1 MRMMMNIIIN
11 GTLMKKKIIFIR
23 HFNNDI
29 NALELAVVDVAGVH
43 LGWGL
48 VFRLGWVA
56 VGHGNCW
63 VFDCE
68 VAGFWGDRWEEVCL
82 EVGDGC

>member
-43 LGWGL
+43 LGWGWSSGWDGWL
-48 VFRLGWVA
+48 LGM
-56 VGHGNCW
+56 GT
-63 VFDCE
+63 
-68 VAGFWGDRWEEVCL
+68 AGYLTVK
-82 EVGDGC
+82 